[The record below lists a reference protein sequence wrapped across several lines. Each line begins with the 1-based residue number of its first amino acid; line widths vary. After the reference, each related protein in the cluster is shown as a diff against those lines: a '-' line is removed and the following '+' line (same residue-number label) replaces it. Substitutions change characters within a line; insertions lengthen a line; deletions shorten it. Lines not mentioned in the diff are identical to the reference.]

1 MSRDSVQT
9 LCVILLSVSL
19 IMVGYINHKQQN
31 QINRLTENQLVL
43 AKALNTNQ
51 RLDNTQAENLTTT
64 IGLLKRTVEYQ
75 LEQEAYSK

>member
-19 IMVGYINHKQQN
+19 VMVGYINHKQQN